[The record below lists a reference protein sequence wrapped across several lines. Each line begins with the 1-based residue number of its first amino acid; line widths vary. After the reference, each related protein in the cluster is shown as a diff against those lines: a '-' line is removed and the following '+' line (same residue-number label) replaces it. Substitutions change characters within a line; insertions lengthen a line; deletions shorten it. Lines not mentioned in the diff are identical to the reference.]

1 MSAMIVCGKRS
12 YFEELGGG
20 TSSHSSSASSA
31 SASSSGVSS
40 SSPPEKRIRC
50 SPIRFSAP
58 RQGLG
63 ALIEQLGLIF
73 PGMDK
78 ELLEKKLEECGDDL
92 DSANKSLYE
101 LHFGS
106 ANNQLNSASDRPDM
120 ALGTSDAHVQSH
132 DDQSAPQNS
141 PHLNAEWVELFVRE
155 MASATDMNDARA
167 RAVMAL
173 ELLEKSILARAA
185 GEASQQENI
194 VLKQRLEALIQENS
208 ILKRAV
214 AIQHERQKDYDDK
227 SRELDHLRQ
236 LISQYQE
243 QLRTL
248 EVNNYTLTM
257 HLKQAL
263 QGNSMPGRFNPDIF

>member
-20 TSSHSSSASSA
+20 TSPSHSSSASSA

-40 SSPPEKRIRC
+40 AAPSAKRIRC
-50 SPIRFSAP
+50 SPVRFSAP

-78 ELLEKKLEECGDDL
+78 ELLEKTLDECGDDL
-92 DSANKSLYE
+92 ESAIKSLYE
-101 LHFGS
+101 LHLGS
-106 ANNQLNSASDRPDM
+106 ADNQLNSAPDRPDM
-120 ALGTSDAHVQSH
+120 ALGTN
-132 DDQSAPQNS
+132 DQSALQTS

-155 MASATDMNDARA
+155 MASATNMNDARA
-167 RAVMAL
+167 RAIMAL
-173 ELLEKSILARAA
+173 ELLEKSILAGAA
-185 GEASQQENI
+185 GEVSQQENV
-194 VLKQRLEALIQENS
+194 VLKHRLEALIQENS

-214 AIQHERQKDYDDK
+214 AIQHERQKDYNDK
-227 SRELDHLRQ
+227 SQELDHLRQ